1 MKRIKMAANELLDSY
16 ARGER
21 NFAGIK
27 LEGFPRSFKGADLSN
42 FNFIG
47 TIWYAELVGTNFTNC
62 LFHGADLAESDC
74 TNAIFRNAKFR
85 GATLAQANLTGADFT
100 NASLTRA
107 ELDEALMTNT
117 NLTGVSLI
125 GASGVDIDYW
135 LRIDCIFCRT
145 IMPDETTRNDGC

>member
-1 MKRIKMAANELLDSY
+1 MKFRKMTAEELIDSY
-16 ARGER
+16 ACGER

-27 LEGFPRSFKGADLSN
+27 LEGFPRSLKGVDLSN
-42 FNFIG
+42 SNFIG
-47 TIWYAELVGTNFTNC
+47 TIWYAELVGTNFANC

-74 TNAIFRNAKFR
+74 TNAIFRSAKFR

-100 NASLTRA
+100 NARLTRA
-107 ELDEALMTNT
+107 ELDEALMTNA

-135 LRIDCIFCRT
+135 LRIGCIFCRT
-145 IMPDETTRNDGC
+145 IMPDGNTRKVH